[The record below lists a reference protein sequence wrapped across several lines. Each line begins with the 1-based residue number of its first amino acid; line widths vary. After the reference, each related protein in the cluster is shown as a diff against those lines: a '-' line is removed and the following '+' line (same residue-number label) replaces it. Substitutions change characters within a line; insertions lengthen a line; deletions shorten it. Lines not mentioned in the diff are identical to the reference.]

1 MWRAAILAVMA
12 TPSVGQQGAA
22 DTTLEFCEGACAC
35 VDPSQSN
42 AWTDGASG
50 QDMISMRVR
59 VSEWRGGMHVAATW
73 ADFITV
79 DNVYQADL
87 VAGAAGSGHAV
98 TVALTHSIQSSSDA
112 AFVVM
117 GHGTANMPTSFSCTA
132 APNITTSGST
142 LSSGSVDCDLGAQ
155 WAVTNPY
162 PKLSDAR
169 VRAAAHRN
177 SILCPA
183 H

>member
-1 MWRAAILAVMA
+1 M
-12 TPSVGQQGAA
+12 S
-22 DTTLEFCEGACAC
+22 
-35 VDPSQSN
+35 
-42 AWTDGASG
+42 
-50 QDMISMRVR
+50 
-59 VSEWRGGMHVAATW
+59 
-73 ADFITV
+73 
-79 DNVYQADL
+79 
-87 VAGAAGSGHAV
+87 
-98 TVALTHSIQSSSDA
+98 
-112 AFVVM
+112 
-117 GHGTANMPTSFSCTA
+117 A

-155 WAVTNPY
+155 WSLKNPY